1 MQKCFCPYLAAV
13 LLLPALISADVP
25 VLRPADSVADALR
38 MMEDARLSQLPYVD
52 EAHRYISLVRENE
65 LLEIPQP
72 EVLLGTA
79 APRFY
84 KPAISAGA
92 HPYDA
97 LRVVHA
103 EALEV
108 LPVIGAE
115 EEFIGT
121 LTRSGLLDYMVVNAG
136 LQNPGGT
143 IILEVSPRNYSLR
156 EIARIAEGEDIT
168 ILSSQ
173 VYQNAETEM
182 LDVTLKCNRTSL
194 GGLSQAF
201 ARFGYE
207 VKAVWGALEDEDGL
221 LGRYDNLM
229 TYLNI

>member
-1 MQKCFCPYLAAV
+1 MPTI
-13 LLLPALISADVP
+13 ISADVP
-25 VLRPADSVADALR
+25 LLRPSDSVDAALQLL
-38 MMEDARLSQLPYVD
+38 EDARLSQLPFVD
-52 EAHRYISLVRENE
+52 AEGKYLSLIREGD
-65 LLEIPQP
+65 LLEVPQP
-72 EVLLGTA
+72 EVLLGLA
-79 APRFY
+79 ALRFY

-115 EEFIGT
+115 EEYIGA
-121 LTRSGLLDYMVVNAG
+121 LTRSGLLDYVVENAG

-143 IILEVSPRNYSLR
+143 LVLEVSPRNYSLR
-156 EIARIAEGEDIT
+156 EIARIAEGEDVT

-173 VYQNAETEM
+173 VFQNSETEM
-182 LDVTLKCNRTSL
+182 LEITLKCNRTSL

-207 VKAVWGALEDEDGL
+207 VKAVWGALEDEEGL